1 MPLRPSIERL
11 DKELASQSL
20 RGTGCSFPETLVR
33 KWTTSPDIRPTV
45 RCRFFSGIN
54 HLVSNRNMA
63 RQLLHRH
70 QAEFSFREM
79 LMPTWQDLRFAL
91 RQILTHPGFAL
102 AAILSLTLGIGATVS
117 VFSIIYAVLMNP
129 WPYPGADR
137 ICQVFFLDK
146 AGNEDSWNGLTGP
159 QVRQLGQTD
168 AVEDVMG
175 VTGWSLTVTGSDVPE
190 DVQGIYLTGNG
201 LQFLG
206 LPAMLGRNF
215 LPSDAPDGQ
224 EPQQAVVLSYK
235 FWQRQFNG
243 NPMVIGKPIQL
254 AQKTYTILGVLPP
267 RFTWLD
273 GDVYLPLKLSTS
285 EAMEYGAMIKIRPG
299 VSREA
304 AAAELEPLFEQFAR
318 ETPTHFPKQYK
329 LELRNIS
336 YRYMHE
342 LGGTLGLL
350 FGAVGL
356 LLAIGCGNVSILL
369 LARGTARQHEFAV
382 RSAVGA
388 SGFRIVRQL
397 LTESLLLALT
407 GAGLGVLLTYRSLG
421 WIVARLPEHSFPHEA
436 DFHINIPVLLFSVCL
451 ALLTSVV
458 FGLFPALQLAR
469 PEISQVMQSSTRKV
483 AGTVRRKQ
491 WHTVLI
497 AGQIALTLL
506 LMSAAGTAF
515 QGFVRM
521 MRIPL
526 GYDPHHVMSVG
537 IHLHENTYTTLT
549 ERLNYFEQLREKI
562 AALPDVVATGIS
574 TNGTPPNNGW
584 DQPFEFLGKASGE
597 EEKAR
602 INFVDPGYFSTLH
615 MPLLRGRVWDPTEVA
630 HSAPLALVNET
641 FAKRY
646 YPGGDILGH
655 SLKIPTL
662 KNEPPYTLAAP
673 GSDGWM
679 QVVGVVADAVD
690 DGLDQPVKPAIFLP
704 YSLHMWM
711 STQILVRS
719 RTDPLSILHSVR
731 RQIVLVNPDQQIS
744 GRVDDLE
751 TWIRREPEFARG
763 RLVSILFGAFS
774 VLALVLAAVGLY
786 SVVSYS
792 VVQRT
797 NEFGIRMALGAQ
809 KKHVLQIV
817 LASAGVSVGSGLLV
831 GLALSFGLNP
841 LISRWVANSA
851 YDPLLILGV
860 SLVILAVAGLA
871 CLVPSRRASSVDP
884 MTALRCE

>member
-1 MPLRPSIERL
+1 MPIIL
-11 DKELASQSL
+11 
-20 RGTGCSFPETLVR
+20 
-33 KWTTSPDIRPTV
+33 
-45 RCRFFSGIN
+45 
-54 HLVSNRNMA
+54 
-63 RQLLHRH
+63 
-70 QAEFSFREM
+70 
-79 LMPTWQDLRFAL
+79 QDLRFAL
-91 RQILTHPGFAL
+91 RQMGKHPSFAL
-102 AAILSLTLGIGATVS
+102 TAILSLALGIGATVS

-137 ICQVFFLDK
+137 ICQVFLLDR
-146 AGNEDSWNGLTGP
+146 AGNEDSWRGLTGP
-159 QVRQLGQTD
+159 QVRQLSQAH

-175 VTGWSLTVTGSDVPE
+175 VTGWSLSVTGSDVPE

-206 LPAMLGRNF
+206 LPALLGRNF

-224 EPQQAVVLSYK
+224 EPQQVVVLSHK
-235 FWQRQFNG
+235 FWQRHFNG
-243 NPMVIGKPIQL
+243 DPTVIGKPIQL
-254 AQKTYTILGVLPP
+254 DHKTYIILGVLPR

-285 EAMEYGAMIKIRPG
+285 EAMEYGAMMKIRPG
-299 VSREA
+299 VSRAA
-304 AAAELEPLFEQFAR
+304 AAAELQPIFQQYAK
-318 ETPTHFPKQYK
+318 ETPTHFPKLYK

-336 YRYMHE
+336 YRYVHQ

-407 GAGLGVLLTYRSLG
+407 GTGLGVLLAYRSLG
-421 WIVARLPEHSFPHEA
+421 WIVARLPEYSFPHEA
-436 DFHINIPVLLFSVCL
+436 NFHINIPVLFFSVGL
-451 ALLTSVV
+451 ALLTGVV

-469 PEISQVMQSSTRKV
+469 PQISQVMQSSTRKV
-483 AGTVRRKQ
+483 AGTVRGKQ
-491 WHTVLI
+491 WHTFLI
-497 AGQIALTLL
+497 AGQIAMTLL
-506 LMSAAGTAF
+506 LMSAAGAAI
-515 QGFVRM
+515 QGLVRM

-537 IHLHENTYTTLT
+537 IHLHDNTYTTLT

-562 AALPDVVATGIS
+562 GALPDVVATGIS
-574 TNGTPPNNGW
+574 TNATPPNNGW
-584 DQPFEFLGKASGE
+584 DQPIEFLGKGSGE

-602 INFVDPGYFSTLH
+602 INFVDPGYFTTLH
-615 MPLLRGRVWDPTEVA
+615 MPLLRGRVWDSTEIA
-630 HSAPLALVNET
+630 HSAPLVLVNET

-646 YPGGDILGH
+646 YPGGDVLGH

-662 KNEPPYTLAAP
+662 RNEPPYTLAAP

-679 QVVGVVADAVD
+679 QVVGVVADALD

-711 STQILVRS
+711 STQILVRG

-731 RQIVLVNPDQQIS
+731 QQIASVNPDQQVS

-751 TWIRREPEFARG
+751 TWIRHEPEWARG

-774 VLALVLAAVGLY
+774 LLALALAAVGLY

-792 VVQRT
+792 VAQRT

-809 KKHVLQIV
+809 KKDVLRIV
-817 LASAGVSVGSGLLV
+817 LASAEVSVGSGLLA
-831 GLALSFGLNP
+831 GLALSFGLNRV
-841 LISRWVANSA
+841 ISRWVENAA
-851 YDPLLILGV
+851 HDPF
-860 SLVILAVAGLA
+860 LVLAVACVIVGVAALA
-871 CLVPSRRASSVDP
+871 CVIPSLRASSVDP